1 MLQDGPLPASARPEV
16 KTLAAFIALLLVG
29 GGLLWLKVGSDGYYV
44 LTPGNAP
51 LVTAAATC
59 RSTGGGSFSLP
70 GGQPCVQ
77 LVVPTG
83 RDHSRD
89 DSIMMVDVEQA
100 KANPWQY
107 LLYKLHA
114 LRTFGVIAEFHSKR
128 DFLGNVPAS
137 QLECQDAQQ
146 AYQATSQAPVAALRR
161 LGYKVKEEDLGAQI
175 DLVIP
180 GAPAVAAGLKCNDL
194 ITAVNGQTTKT
205 AEQVTADLHGLP
217 AGTTVHL
224 TVVRGTAKQS
234 ISVTARL
241 EALPGRNGGPPNPRQ
256 GFLGI
261 ETETRLVY
269 DFPFSVSADVG
280 SIGGPSDGLAL
291 ALGFIN
297 SLSQGRLTGGM
308 KVAATGEIDT
318 QGKVYEIGGAA
329 EKAVAVRDAGAQVFL
344 VPTRNYAEA
353 KREAGSVKVYGV
365 SSLNQALD
373 ILKNLGGQIPPV
385 PAGT

>member
-1 MLQDGPLPASARPEV
+1 MLQDGYLPPSARPEI
-16 KTLAAFIALLLVG
+16 KTLAGAVAVLLIVG
-29 GGLLWLKVGSDGYYV
+29 ILGWLKVGSDGYYV

-51 LVTAAATC
+51 LVTASAAC
-59 RSTGGGSFSLP
+59 RSIGGGSFAIP

-77 LVVPTG
+77 LIVPAG
-83 RDHSRD
+83 RDHAHD

-107 LLYKLHA
+107 LLFKLH
-114 LRTFGVIAEFHSKR
+114 LLHTFGVVAEIHSTR

-137 QLECQDAQQ
+137 QLSCQDSQQ

-161 LGYKVKEEDLGAQI
+161 LGYKVKEEHLGAQI

-180 GAPAVAAGLKCNDL
+180 GTPAVEAGLQCNDL
-194 ITAVNGQTTKT
+194 ITAVNGKPTQT
-205 AEQVTADLHGLP
+205 ADQVTADLHGLP
-217 AGTTVHL
+217 AGTTVQL
-224 TVVRGTAKQS
+224 TVLRGTPGKKLTL
-234 ISVTARL
+234 TARL
-241 EALPGRNGGPPNPRQ
+241 EALPGQKGQPPNPKQ
-256 GFLGI
+256 GFMGV

-269 DFPFSVSADVG
+269 DFPIAVSADVG

-297 SLSQGRLTGGM
+297 TLTQGKLTGGL

-318 QGKVYEIGGAA
+318 SGKVYAIGGAA
-329 EKAVAVRDAGAQVFL
+329 EKAVAVRDAGAQVFF
-344 VPTRNYAEA
+344 VPTANYAEA
-353 KREAGSVKVYGV
+353 KREAGKVKVYAV
-365 SSLNQALD
+365 ATLDQALA
-373 ILKNLGGQIPPV
+373 ILKQMGGQVPAA